1 MAQNEPHFYFLIPLE
16 GYKGNNFNIVSNKK
30 TFTLKIQMRKR
41 YITSFELLPNELV
54 IVVAITLY

>member
-1 MAQNEPHFYFLIPLE
+1 MAQNQPHFYFLIPLE

-30 TFTLKIQMRKR
+30 TIYTKITIEKKIYHIIRVINLM
-41 YITSFELLPNELV
+41 